1 MIDNAMLLRFS
12 RHARNRMRRHKIS
25 EELISSVIDSPDS
38 QTPTIKGRTNAA
50 KVTEDRIIRVTYVR
64 EAGQTVVITVSPR
77 RRL

>member
-1 MIDNAMLLRFS
+1 MLMRIS

-25 EELISSVIDSPDS
+25 EELVGSVIDNPDS

-50 KVTEDRIIRVTYVR
+50 KAIEGRIIRVTYVR
-64 EAGQTVVITVSPR
+64 EEAQTVVITVSPR